1 MTKATHI
8 RKIGV
13 LTSGGDAPGM
23 NACLRAVVR
32 AAAHFNLETVGI
44 MRGYEGLVEAEF
56 RPLAS
61 TDVSGIIHR
70 GGTILQSARSPRFHN
85 REWRRRAYANMRTEG
100 IDAMVVIGGDG
111 TFTGANIFGEEFD
124 IPIVGTPGTIDND
137 LFGTDFTIGYDTALN
152 TALDAIDNIR
162 DTAASHNRMFFVEV
176 MGRDAGFIAMNTG
189 IAGGAE
195 AILIPESKTDI
206 DALVHHL
213 RGSRPTNSSS
223 IVVVAEGDDQG
234 GAVEIANKVKSRFD
248 GYDTRVVVLGHIQ
261 RGGKPS
267 CADRVLSTRLGVA
280 AVEALLDGA
289 SACMIGVAKNE
300 VVRTPF
306 DQAIKHHADIS
317 QSLLKLA
324 TLLNCYY

>member
-1 MTKATHI
+1 
-8 RKIGV
+8 
-13 LTSGGDAPGM
+13 
-23 NACLRAVVR
+23 
-32 AAAHFNLETVGI
+32 
-44 MRGYEGLVEAEF
+44 
-56 RPLAS
+56 
-61 TDVSGIIHR
+61 
-70 GGTILQSARSPRFHN
+70 
-85 REWRRRAYANMRTEG
+85 
-100 IDAMVVIGGDG
+100 
-111 TFTGANIFGEEFD
+111 
-124 IPIVGTPGTIDND
+124 
-137 LFGTDFTIGYDTALN
+137 
-152 TALDAIDNIR
+152 
-162 DTAASHNRMFFVEV
+162 MFFVEV

-206 DALVHHL
+206 DALVDHL
-213 RGSRPTNSSS
+213 RGSRPTHSSS

-289 SACMIGVAKNE
+289 SACMNE

-324 TLLNCYY
+324 TMLNCYY